1 MTAAHAI
8 DVSVVV
14 PVTERPELLAGLYEE
29 YSAPLKTAGYS
40 FEFIFASVPAN
51 AYLLEELR
59 TLVAGG
65 APIRVLEFGHSVS
78 EAAMLKVAAGHCR
91 GRTLVTL
98 PAYRQV
104 EAAALVSLVAQVEE
118 ADLAVA
124 WRWPRIDAQINR
136 LQSKILHA
144 LVGGLAG
151 GKLHDVACGVRAMKP
166 GLIQNVRLYGDVIRF
181 LPLIARRE
189 GYVVVEVPSAI
200 HPVAMK
206 PRAYSPGVYLRRL
219 IDIMGLI
226 FLLRFTDKPLR
237 FFGLLGGGLSLAGGA
252 ILFGMFLT
260 KILGAGIATRPIL
273 LFGVLLLVL
282 GVQAIALGLIGEM
295 IVHLNA
301 TRRASYRFRGENPS
315 PRPAERRDRVGSAV
329 APPPVE
335 HSGSEISQLSA

>member
-1 MTAAHAI
+1 MTAALAF

-14 PVTERPELLAGLYEE
+14 PVTERPEPLAGLYEE
-29 YSAPLKTAGYS
+29 YSAPLKEAGYS
-40 FEFIFASVPAN
+40 FEFIFSSIPAN
-51 AYLLEELR
+51 GYLLEELR
-59 TLVAGG
+59 PLVAQG

-78 EAAMLKVAAGHCR
+78 EASMLKVAAGHCR

-104 EAAALVSLVAQVEE
+104 EAAALVPLVSKAEG

-124 WRWPRIDAQINR
+124 WRWPRIDARINR
-136 LQSKILHA
+136 VQSRILHSM
-144 LVGGLAG
+144 VGGLAG

-206 PRAYSPGVYLRRL
+206 PRAYAPGVYLRRL
-219 IDIMGLI
+219 IDVMGLI

-237 FFGLLGGGLSLAGGA
+237 FFGLLGGGLSLAGGV

-260 KILGAGIATRPIL
+260 KVFGAGIATRPIL

-301 TRRASYRFRGENPS
+301 TRRASYRFRGEALS
-315 PRPAERRDRVGSAV
+315 PRPTERRDRGG
-329 APPPVE
+329 APMMSPPVE
-335 HSGSEISQLSA
+335 RSGPEKNQLSA